1 MNTKATDERYDK
13 GMINYI
19 SCFFLSNG
27 NITSECIRL
36 LLSSIIL
43 CRNTSF
49 YLLSDIK
56 IRKLTKVDF
65 IFEERKKL
73 TLIERCFQQ

>member
-19 SCFFLSNG
+19 FCFFLSNS
-27 NITSECIRL
+27 NIISECIRL
-36 LLSSIIL
+36 LLSWIIL
-43 CRNTSF
+43 YRNTSF

-56 IRKLTKVDF
+56 IRKLTKVGF

-73 TLIERCFQQ
+73 TLIERCF